1 MANFTALFHFI
12 SFYCK
17 LPVTAAFFQ
26 CCKVTMTRPKQSK
39 IPFLAFGLLA
49 AIITALVYLPALG
62 NGFVDWDDQLYIYE
76 NKGLAL
82 EGLDFLRWAFSAFAS
97 NWHPLTLL
105 TYGAEYSLWGLDPFG
120 YHLVNVIFHSVNTF
134 LVFVLGSMLFGK
146 ALGEDGQAR
155 RTGTIFAAFI
165 AAIVFGIHPQHVES
179 VAWVSERKDV
189 LSGLFFLLS
198 LIFYI
203 RQAGNSEGRLLYWAS
218 FASFVLALSS
228 KPMAI
233 TLPAV
238 LLILDFYPLGRLNGL
253 KDLKRLLSEKL
264 PFLALIPAAAF
275 LTVWA
280 QHGDDAMATIEVS
293 SMAQRVDVAIRGFA
307 FYLEKL
313 VYPVDLAPFYVRP
326 LEGEFYNHV
335 FFLSLVA
342 IALIT
347 GLGIVFWKRRSLA
360 AAWAYYVVT
369 LLPVIGLVQV
379 SDMAA
384 ADRYS
389 YLPSLGP
396 VFFISGV
403 LGMLVSRRPGRL
415 VPAAVILLPP
425 LVLSGLL
432 TVRQVAV
439 WKDTVSLWTQE
450 IKVFPTVQ
458 AYMKRARAYEDEK
471 RFAEAAADY
480 TVVINNAGEG
490 RSGLYMRR
498 ALAWKNAGAARS
510 ALSDLSESIKLNPGN
525 FRAYLLRGELLM
537 GSGELAAAL
546 ADFEKALELSPE
558 DPAALYYA
566 GAAHERAGDREKGL
580 AYLRKAAG
588 MGLKE
593 AAERLGGR

>member
-1 MANFTALFHFI
+1 
-12 SFYCK
+12 
-17 LPVTAAFFQ
+17 
-26 CCKVTMTRPKQSK
+26 MTRPSQSK
-39 IPFLAFGLLA
+39 IPFVAFGLLA
-49 AIITALVYLPALG
+49 AVITALVYLPALG
-62 NGFVDWDDQLYIYE
+62 NGFVDWDDHVYVYE

-82 EGLDFLRWAFSAFAS
+82 EGLDFLRWALTAVVSS

-105 TYGAEYSLWGLDPFG
+105 TYVAEYSLWGMDPFG
-120 YHLVNVIFHSVNTF
+120 YHLVNVVFHAVNTF
-134 LVFVLGSMLFGK
+134 LVFVLGSMLFRK
-146 ALGEDGQAR
+146 VLWEEERTA
-155 RTGTIFAAFI
+155 RTGAVFAAFI

-189 LSGLFFLLS
+189 LSGFFFLLS
-198 LIFYI
+198 LILYLQ
-203 RQAGNSEGRLLYWAS
+203 QAGNSERRLLYWAS
-218 FASFVLALSS
+218 FASFVFALLS

-238 LLILDFYPLGRLNGL
+238 LLILDFYPLKRLNGP
-253 KDLKRLLSEKL
+253 KDLKSLLSEKL

-280 QHGDDAMATIEVS
+280 QHGDKAMATIEAS
-293 SMAQRVDVAIRGFA
+293 PIAERLDVATRGFV

-335 FFLSLVA
+335 FLLSLIA
-342 IALIT
+342 TALIT
-347 GLGIVFWKRRSLA
+347 GLALVFWKRRSLA

-403 LGMLVSRRPGRL
+403 VGMLVLRRPGRL
-415 VPAAVILLPP
+415 VPVAVILLPL
-425 LVLSGLL
+425 LVFSGLL

-450 IKVFPTVQ
+450 IKVFPTAQ
-458 AYMKRARAYEDEK
+458 AYMKRARAYEAEK
-471 RFAEAAADY
+471 KFAEAAADY
-480 TVVINNAGEG
+480 TVVINNDGEG

-498 ALAWKNAGAARS
+498 ALAWKNAGAGES
-510 ALSDLSESIKLNPGN
+510 ALSDLSESIRLSPGN
-525 FRAYLLRGELLM
+525 YRAYLLRGELLM

-566 GAAHERAGDREKGL
+566 GAAHERAGDRERGL
-580 AYLRKAAG
+580 AYLRKAAD
-588 MGLKE
+588 MGVRE
-593 AAERLGGR
+593 AAERLEGR

>member
-1 MANFTALFHFI
+1 
-12 SFYCK
+12 
-17 LPVTAAFFQ
+17 
-26 CCKVTMTRPKQSK
+26 MTRPKQSK